1 MMNEEVVV
9 VSFILTL
16 ILFIILLEKLSMLK
30 ERCDDLEYRV
40 QSIIL
45 DDYMERFF
53 QTDEQRLDLL
63 LNEKIRK
70 IIDEKMK
77 ERRADNGEK

>member
-1 MMNEEVVV
+1 M
-9 VSFILTL
+9 
-16 ILFIILLEKLSMLK
+16 
-30 ERCDDLEYRV
+30 CDDLEYRV

-77 ERRADNGEK
+77 ERRTDK

>member
-77 ERRADNGEK
+77 EQEG

>member
-1 MMNEEVVV
+1 VNEEVVV

-16 ILFIILLEKLSMLK
+16 ILFIILLDKLSMLK

-40 QSIIL
+40 QSIAL

-63 LNEKIRK
+63 LNKKIER
-70 IIDEKMK
+70 IIDDKMK
-77 ERRADNGEK
+77 LE

>member
-1 MMNEEVVV
+1 
-9 VSFILTL
+9 
-16 ILFIILLEKLSMLK
+16 MLK
-30 ERCDDLEYRV
+30 EQCDDLEYRV

-45 DDYMERFF
+45 DDYMKRFF

-63 LNEKIRK
+63 LNKKIER

-77 ERRADNGEK
+77 VER

>member
-1 MMNEEVVV
+1 MNDDVIIVVFV
-9 VSFILTL
+9 FNL
-16 ILFIILLEKLSMLK
+16 IFFIILLEKLSKLQK
-30 ERCDDLEYRV
+30 RCNDLEYRV
-40 QSIIL
+40 QSIVL

-63 LNEKIRK
+63 LNKKIER

-77 ERRADNGEK
+77 RWVAENEKH

>member
-1 MMNEEVVV
+1 MNEEVVV

-30 ERCDDLEYRV
+30 EQCDDLEYRV

-45 DDYMERFF
+45 DDYMKRFF

-63 LNEKIRK
+63 LNKKIER

-77 ERRADNGEK
+77 VER

>member
-1 MMNEEVVV
+1 MNDDVIIVVFV
-9 VSFILTL
+9 LTL
-16 ILFIILLEKLSMLK
+16 ILFIILLEKLLVLK
-30 ERCDDLEYRV
+30 KQYDDLECRV
-40 QSIIL
+40 QSIVL

-77 ERRADNGEK
+77 ERRTDNE